1 MAIAL
6 PPPIT
11 PQQAPIEELRAQS
24 ADAVLLDYRGIRIHL
39 FGPAIAAHIV
49 DPQRLQKTVSAADT
63 PSDAVREIGYLHYV
77 AGYPATLVSYA
88 IADGKDLYIRVVP
101 GHVSQVRGPAQF
113 TAYFDNLKKP
123 APLTAADLEADRA
136 LADAL
141 SERGGKQLRPELRPL
156 GGDAVSLDLGE
167 ATDSGKQN
175 AAVAEFSNYGNRY
188 AGPYLADVGLRHS
201 FGSGDELSVAGIA
214 STRFLGL
221 GGSHSEPY
229 HEGDLG
235 WSRITRIGVF
245 GLQGRYADF
254 QQTLPGDV
262 VEGKLD
268 SGALSWLYPLYAD
281 FQHRLNLSSSF
292 DHSDETL
299 DLRQNGSRLL
309 SERYFSLATDLSY
322 VQRIEHGD
330 QRIEIQTDLGIRHGL
345 GRDDTTS
352 TPANL
357 GYVLLR
363 PSFSLRYGATPHWTF
378 AGEGSVQ
385 FSGSR
390 LPQQEQFVI
399 GGPASLHAYNAGVGV
414 GDRGENL
421 RLSTEWRGTGD
432 SWIVSH
438 QLRPRL
444 FAEYGSATSSHGAPA
459 PLPGAPGAAAT
470 VSLADVGADVELH
483 LTPWLA
489 GTLSVAQ
496 SVYDHGGN
504 YSPDGLAKRY
514 VFFHLAAKY

>member
-1 MAIAL
+1 M
-6 PPPIT
+6 
-11 PQQAPIEELRAQS
+11 S
-24 ADAVLLDYRGIRIHL
+24 
-39 FGPAIAAHIV
+39 
-49 DPQRLQKTVSAADT
+49 
-63 PSDAVREIGYLHYV
+63 RE
-77 AGYPATLVSYA
+77 
-88 IADGKDLYIRVVP
+88 
-101 GHVSQVRGPAQF
+101 VRGPAQF
-113 TAYFDNLKKP
+113 TAYFDNLKNS
-123 APLTAADLEADRA
+123 APLTAADLEADRT

-141 SERGGKQLRPELRPL
+141 SERGGEQFKPELRPL
-156 GGDAVSLDLGE
+156 GGDAVALDLGE
-167 ATDSGKQN
+167 ATDSGHQS

-188 AGPYLADVGLRHS
+188 AGPYLADAGLRHS

-235 WSRITRIGVF
+235 WSRVTRIGVF

-254 QQTLPGDV
+254 QQTLPGGVID
-262 VEGKLD
+262 GKLD
-268 SGALSWLYPLYAD
+268 SGALSWLYLLYAD
-281 FQHRLNLSSSF
+281 FQRRLNLSSSF

-299 DLRQNGSRLL
+299 DLRQNSSRLL
-309 SERYFSLATDLSY
+309 SERYFSVATDLSY

-345 GRDDTTS
+345 GRDDNTS
-352 TPANL
+352 TAAHL

-363 PSFSLRYGATPHWTF
+363 PSFSLRYGFTPHWTL
-378 AGEGSVQ
+378 AGEGSFQ
-385 FSGSR
+385 FSGSS

-399 GGPASLHAYNAGVGV
+399 GGPASLHAYEAGVGV

-421 RLSTEWRGTGD
+421 RLSTEWKDTGD
-432 SWIVSH
+432 SWIARH

-444 FAEYGSATSSHGAPA
+444 FAEYGSATSSHGAPS
-459 PLPGAPGAAAT
+459 LVPGTPGNSAT
-470 VSLADVGADVELH
+470 VSLADVGSDVEIH
-483 LTPWLA
+483 LTQWLA

-514 VFFHLAAKY
+514 VFFQLAAKY